1 MKTTLLTALAMVIG
15 FTAFLLWY
23 SPRRIVARARARG
36 VYVPPMGFE
45 YNKGAFL

>member
-23 SPRRIVARARARG
+23 SPRRIVARG
-36 VYVPPMGFE
+36 VYVPPQAFE
-45 YNKGAFL
+45 YEKGLFA